1 MPQLL
6 HLVPLRLRQIV
17 TNGIENAVAF
27 GGGVPGLRA
36 IMRGGDSGDLEI
48 EVLDSGPG
56 LQGRTLEDLAAEFAG
71 LPYLLQ
77 DAAAPAARAGGD
89 GRGASAFGNV
99 RGMFGVIVCDGM
111 M

>member
-6 HLVPLRLRQIV
+6 HLDPLRLRQIV

-27 GGGVPGLRA
+27 GGGVTGLRA
-36 IMRGGDSGDLEI
+36 IMRGGGSGDLEI

-56 LQGRTLEDLAAEFAG
+56 LQGRTLEGLAAEFAG

-77 DAAAPAARAGGD
+77 DAAAPAAHAGGD